1 MAYIGVKSIKT
12 SSHLE
17 CAIPY
22 ISNEKKSLNLNNLV
36 DEINFED
43 EKKLDLTELKNHLN
57 DLIDTCSSN
66 NEHATYINCSPQNI
80 SKEFETSRKL
90 FKQNKG
96 VIAHHFYQSFDPQDN
111 ISPEK
116 AHQIGVELAK
126 KCFQNYQVVV
136 STHLDKNHIHNH
148 FILNSVN
155 LITGGKYHSHKTSL
169 KKLRDES
176 DKLCLKNDLS
186 IIKNSSS
193 KKIDR
198 ATSEF
203 EEKNKSWKLKSWK
216 LNLVTDLELAINS
229 CKSQKEFI
237 KFMQEKDY
245 TVRYKDVHIT
255 ITKNGEKKGI
265 RVDTLAKQFG
275 EKFNKINLEKA
286 MGYYNPLSEIKK
298 EEILNAYREKNKQ
311 REIKNNQLYKDE
323 YKKLEVHFFT
333 PKDECFKK
341 ISEKKYSRMNNY
353 TRKLVEKN
361 LPRMIKNRTVSTL
374 YSNNLSVF
382 AVRLFFLLLLISG
395 KRNEELYQNFRSYKF
410 HKKNLKF
417 NLLDIKSGHKKS
429 NVHVF
434 GTMKYEHIVKSFGE
448 NFKVKVSAQKILLL
462 AGKPLLYSALIN
474 NDGTAFITIKEK
486 DKEKLAEYLE
496 MPELLN
502 KLESQSETIKNNQYY
517 KKIKQEAE
525 EKNLKLE
532 FLVID
537 KKNLQLLQNNYVDF
551 AYFPRDD
558 GSYNISFLP
567 EKKNHILKLVGKT
580 KKPVDK
586 NTTILNEIKAEAL
599 QSNEKLKYLI
609 INAEKLTALKNTNIK
624 FACFPNK
631 TDKDKF
637 NIAFIENQYEQVK
650 QVLYNKKHVEKEE
663 NNLTR

>member
-203 EEKNKSWKLKSWK
+203 EEN
-216 LNLVTDLELAINS
+216 
-229 CKSQKEFI
+229 
-237 KFMQEKDY
+237 
-245 TVRYKDVHIT
+245 
-255 ITKNGEKKGI
+255 
-265 RVDTLAKQFG
+265 
-275 EKFNKINLEKA
+275 
-286 MGYYNPLSEIKK
+286 
-298 EEILNAYREKNKQ
+298 
-311 REIKNNQLYKDE
+311 
-323 YKKLEVHFFT
+323 
-333 PKDECFKK
+333 
-341 ISEKKYSRMNNY
+341 
-353 TRKLVEKN
+353 
-361 LPRMIKNRTVSTL
+361 
-374 YSNNLSVF
+374 
-382 AVRLFFLLLLISG
+382 
-395 KRNEELYQNFRSYKF
+395 
-410 HKKNLKF
+410 
-417 NLLDIKSGHKKS
+417 IKSNYGKIEKS
-429 NVHVF
+429 
-434 GTMKYEHIVKSFGE
+434 
-448 NFKVKVSAQKILLL
+448 
-462 AGKPLLYSALIN
+462 LI
-474 NDGTAFITIKEK
+474 
-486 DKEKLAEYLE
+486 
-496 MPELLN
+496 
-502 KLESQSETIKNNQYY
+502 
-517 KKIKQEAE
+517 
-525 EKNLKLE
+525 
-532 FLVID
+532 
-537 KKNLQLLQNNYVDF
+537 
-551 AYFPRDD
+551 
-558 GSYNISFLP
+558 
-567 EKKNHILKLVGKT
+567 
-580 KKPVDK
+580 
-586 NTTILNEIKAEAL
+586 
-599 QSNEKLKYLI
+599 
-609 INAEKLTALKNTNIK
+609 
-624 FACFPNK
+624 
-631 TDKDKF
+631 
-637 NIAFIENQYEQVK
+637 
-650 QVLYNKKHVEKEE
+650 
-663 NNLTR
+663 